1 MDRTAYSSPSPA
13 GNGVPIVVIAPL
25 VMLAAFLYHP
35 FIPVLTRTDTLAEV
49 VQADTLRW
57 GLAHLSVAV
66 GSALM
71 VIAFISVR
79 DFLVRSGARVG
90 AHALSCVAFGGVLY
104 AVLPGFEFSALAA
117 AQTGGDIVRVEQ
129 VLEPWFLPTLF
140 TGAIANAIGVFGF
153 ARAVRTA
160 PVMEATQSKVVVI
173 ALVVM
178 AVSRFIPLGAVQ
190 FYTQG
195 VAGVVG
201 LLTIAFVMR
210 GSTTPA
216 RDLAVAGVR
225 G

>member
-1 MDRTAYSSPSPA
+1 
-13 GNGVPIVVIAPL
+13 
-25 VMLAAFLYHP
+25 
-35 FIPVLTRTDTLAEV
+35 
-49 VQADTLRW
+49 
-57 GLAHLSVAV
+57 V

-79 DFLVRSGARVG
+79 DFLVRSGARMG
-90 AHALSCVAFGGVLY
+90 AHALSWVAFGGVLY

-117 AQTGGDIVRVEQ
+117 AQTGGDIVKVEQ
-129 VLEPWFLPTLF
+129 ALEPWFLPTLF
-140 TGAIANAIGVFGF
+140 VGAIANAIGVFGF

-160 PVMEATQSKVVVI
+160 PVMEPTQSKVVVI